1 MDFQF
6 FWLILVTGNKVWVV
20 KASLFIR
27 NLLII
32 STCVVS
38 VNFCHGVHVWK
49 PGDDDDDD
57 DNDADDDAIFVL

>member
-1 MDFQF
+1 M
-6 FWLILVTGNKVWVV
+6 V

-38 VNFCHGVHVWK
+38 VNFCHGVHVRK
-49 PGDDDDDD
+49 PGDDDDD